1 MRKTQESRYF
11 DYVFR
16 IDGEN
21 ISPRPENIFDPSYV
35 FLIIDMELNLIWIWS
50 GEKSRLFHRYI
61 AANWAGKLK
70 SRNKKFLN
78 YKYEVVKEG
87 REPEEFKAIYNE
99 INSGRKDFDFPG
111 HSRSF
116 LKNVLNNNR
125 SNNSQT
131 NIQPQENFTRDNRNL
146 SNSRKAKISLLFTEI
161 KEMQKHIN
169 YTFKHME
176 RKLIDIEKLLK

>member
-1 MRKTQESRYF
+1 MRVTQETRYF
-11 DYVFR
+11 DYIFR
-16 IDGEN
+16 IDGET
-21 ISPRPENIFDPSYV
+21 ISPRPESIFDQTCVY
-35 FLIIDMELNLIWIWS
+35 LIIDMELNLIWIWS

-87 REPEEFKAIYNE
+87 REPEEFKVIYNE
-99 INSGRKDFDFPG
+99 INSGRKDFSFPG

-116 LKNVLNNNR
+116 IKKVLG
-125 SNNSQT
+125 
-131 NIQPQENFTRDNRNL
+131 DNTTKFMREGNNL
-146 SNSRKAKISLLFTEI
+146 SDSKKAKITLLFAEI

-169 YTFKHME
+169 FTFKHME
-176 RKLIDIEKLLK
+176 RKIVDIEKLLK